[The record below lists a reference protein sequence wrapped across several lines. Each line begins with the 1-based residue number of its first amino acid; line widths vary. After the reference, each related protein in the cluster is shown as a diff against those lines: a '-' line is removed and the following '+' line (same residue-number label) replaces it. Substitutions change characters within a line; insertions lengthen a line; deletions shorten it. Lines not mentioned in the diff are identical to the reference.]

1 MVNDSELL
9 ADYYEKHKDEIFI
22 GYNIRGY
29 DQYVMKAILLG
40 LSPQRVNDWI
50 IKEHKP
56 GWKYSR
62 MFNQVKLNIYDTLFG
77 GKSLKLLE
85 GFMGNNIRET
95 SIPFNY
101 DGDFTDGMIEE
112 ILHYNKHD
120 VQQDIEVFL
129 NRKEEFDSMMAL
141 IKEFNLP
148 LNCIGKT
155 QAQLA
160 AIILKATRV
169 DYNDGWDIRLPD
181 TLKLNKYQYVADW
194 FMNPANHTEN
204 AYLETD
210 IAGTP
215 HIFANGGV
223 HGAIPNFI
231 YECKENEVMLMADVG
246 QLYPSLMV
254 EYGLLSRGV
263 SDYEDFKMILSESL
277 RLKAIGDKAARE
289 PYKRICN
296 ITYGA
301 MGDKYNA
308 MYDPLHRTLVCVFG
322 QVLIVMLIEMLEER
336 VPGFMLIQ
344 SNTDGILIKFDE
356 QFFDLVDDIV
366 YEWEQQ
372 TRLKMEFDYF
382 KKIWQADVN
391 NYVGVMENGK
401 IKAKGK
407 FFKFTSP
414 LDNDLPIVQKA
425 IMDYLLQGVS
435 IEKTIDDCDD
445 LMQFQQICRV
455 SGKYMHALK
464 NCTFTKFRGKNVWNG
479 DGEALNE
486 KTLRVF
492 ASKLSSDGGVYK
504 LKDKE
509 KNPEKFADTSEHCF
523 IFNESVVGV
532 KCPKKLDK
540 QYYIDMA
547 KERLVKKFGNKII

>member
-22 GYNIRGY
+22 GHNIRGY

-231 YECKENEVMLMADVG
+231 YECKENEVMIMADVG
-246 QLYPSLMV
+246 QLCNQHDPV
-254 EYGLLSRGV
+254 SR
-263 SDYEDFKMILSESL
+263 
-277 RLKAIGDKAARE
+277 
-289 PYKRICN
+289 
-296 ITYGA
+296 T
-301 MGDKYNA
+301 
-308 MYDPLHRTLVCVFG
+308 
-322 QVLIVMLIEMLEER
+322 
-336 VPGFMLIQ
+336 
-344 SNTDGILIKFDE
+344 
-356 QFFDLVDDIV
+356 
-366 YEWEQQ
+366 
-372 TRLKMEFDYF
+372 
-382 KKIWQADVN
+382 
-391 NYVGVMENGK
+391 
-401 IKAKGK
+401 
-407 FFKFTSP
+407 
-414 LDNDLPIVQKA
+414 
-425 IMDYLLQGVS
+425 
-435 IEKTIDDCDD
+435 
-445 LMQFQQICRV
+445 
-455 SGKYMHALK
+455 
-464 NCTFTKFRGKNVWNG
+464 
-479 DGEALNE
+479 
-486 KTLRVF
+486 
-492 ASKLSSDGGVYK
+492 
-504 LKDKE
+504 
-509 KNPEKFADTSEHCF
+509 
-523 IFNESVVGV
+523 
-532 KCPKKLDK
+532 
-540 QYYIDMA
+540 
-547 KERLVKKFGNKII
+547 